1 MFTGLISDVGTVDAH
16 AVTPAGGR
24 FTIRSAYH
32 AATIAVGASIAHD
45 GCCLTALNPRPG
57 PGGGSLFEVDVSNET
72 LNHTTL
78 GGWTLGR
85 RINLERSLKA
95 GDELG
100 GHLVAGHVD
109 GVAVITAVVKDGDS
123 TRYTFAV
130 PQSANQMALH
140 RMIAPKGSVALDGTS
155 LTINEV
161 ADLAGGGA
169 TFGVN
174 IIPHT
179 QAVTT
184 WGQRRAGDRVNLE
197 VDVLARY
204 VARLIDTRR

>member
-1 MFTGLISDVGTVDAH
+1 MFTGLISDVGTVVARV
-16 AVTPAGGR
+16 VTPAGGR
-24 FTIRSAYH
+24 FTIRSAYD
-32 AATIAVGASIAHD
+32 ATTIAVGASICHD
-45 GCCLTALNPRPG
+45 GCCLTALNPRHASE
-57 PGGGSLFEVDVSNET
+57 GSLFEVDISNES
-72 LNHTTL
+72 LARTTL
-78 GGWTLGR
+78 GDWDVGR

-100 GHLVAGHVD
+100 GHIVSGHVD
-109 GVAVITAVVKDGDS
+109 GVAVIAAVRTDGDS
-123 TRYTFAV
+123 KRFTFSVA
-130 PQSANQMALH
+130 PPLH

-155 LTINEV
+155 LTVNEV
-161 ADLAGGGA
+161 DDTGANGGAEGA

-184 WGQRRAGDRVNLE
+184 WGGRKAGDRVNLE

-204 VARLIDTRR
+204 VARLLATG